1 MFIKNAYKDSILINT
16 VMKMVNFSV
25 ITDSGAD
32 LSEELVKKYNI
43 KIMPFTVI
51 LPDTNEV
58 LKERISITNEEYYE
72 RVITAKIQ
80 PSTSQPN
87 PNDMLEVIKEVDKEG
102 IENILYITMAAS
114 ITGTY
119 STAHLAKKLYKQKGG
134 KARIEIFDSYQA
146 SMAVGLEAIK
156 ASILFQEGKSMDE
169 VIEEL
174 NYFKL
179 NELKSTLTVETLKY
193 LMRSGRVSK
202 FRYAIGT
209 LLHLTPCLEGT
220 YEGKLE
226 GFSAA
231 RSYEEAIKKIVDHAY
246 EEIKVKEDLAVYIT
260 AGRADKGVEIAKNY
274 FKEKYPEIKII
285 DVLEIGAAIFT
296 HTGPGIVTIL
306 MFKYFEH

>member
-1 MFIKNAYKDSILINT
+1 
-16 VMKMVNFSV
+16 MVNFAV

-32 LSEELVKKYNI
+32 LSDDLI
-43 KIMPFTVI
+43 KRYDINIMPFSVI

-58 LKERISITNEEYYE
+58 LKEKIDITNEEYYE
-72 RVITAKIQ
+72 RVITAKIH

-87 PNDMLEVIKEVDKEG
+87 PNDMLKIINKVDKEG

-119 STAHLAKKLYKQKGG
+119 NTAHLAKKLYLQKGG
-134 KARIEIFDSYQA
+134 KTRIEIFDSYQA
-146 SMAVGLEAIK
+146 SMAIGLQAIK
-156 ASILFQEGKSMDE
+156 ASILFREGKSMDE

-193 LMRSGRVSK
+193 LMKGGRVSR
-202 FRYAIGT
+202 FRYAVGT

-226 GFSAA
+226 AFSAA
-231 RSYEEAIKKIVDHAY
+231 RSYETAVKQIIDHAY
-246 EEIKVKEDLAVYIT
+246 EDIKVKDNLAVYIT
-260 AGRADKGVEIAKNY
+260 AGKAEEGVNLAKNHL
-274 FKEKYPEIKII
+274 KEKYPEIKII
-285 DVLEIGAAIFT
+285 DVFELGAAIFT
-296 HTGPGIVTIL
+296 HTGPGTVVIL
-306 MFKYFEH
+306 MFKYFNH

>member
-1 MFIKNAYKDSILINT
+1 
-16 VMKMVNFSV
+16 MVNFAV

-32 LSEELVKKYNI
+32 LSDDLI
-43 KIMPFTVI
+43 KRYDINIMPFSVI

-58 LKERISITNEEYYE
+58 LKEKIDITNEEYYE
-72 RVITAKIQ
+72 RVITAKIH

-87 PNDMLEVIKEVDKEG
+87 PNDMLKIINKVDKEG

-119 STAHLAKKLYKQKGG
+119 NTAHLAKKLYLQKGG
-134 KARIEIFDSYQA
+134 KTRIEIFDSYQA
-146 SMAVGLEAIK
+146 SMAIGLQAIK
-156 ASILFQEGKSMDE
+156 ASILFREGKSMDE

-193 LMRSGRVSK
+193 LMKGGRVSR
-202 FRYAIGT
+202 FRYAVGT

-226 GFSAA
+226 AFSAA
-231 RSYEEAIKKIVDHAY
+231 KSYETAVKQIIDHAY
-246 EEIKVKEDLAVYIT
+246 EDIKVKDNLAVYIT
-260 AGRADKGVEIAKNY
+260 AGKAEEGVNLAKNHL
-274 FKEKYPEIKII
+274 KEKYPEIKII
-285 DVLEIGAAIFT
+285 DVFELGAAIFT
-296 HTGPGIVTIL
+296 HTGPGTVVIL
-306 MFKYFEH
+306 MFKYFNH